1 MPCGE
6 SMNGES
12 TGTLNSMLGHPQLQ
26 LLRASMIPSWGRKLV
41 ALIGPCSSELTE
53 NAQGL

>member
-1 MPCGE
+1 
-6 SMNGES
+6 MNGES